1 MSEMDAGRDQ
11 LSFSEVNLLLL
22 LDTAGVTLTRPDGS
36 VRWALDADDVCDL
49 LQLAVEL
56 FADWCG
62 PAINAATVRERAASL
77 LGTTA
82 AVAPG
87 GQHRGSR

>member
-1 MSEMDAGRDQ
+1 MGKSDSAVVK
-11 LSFSEVNLLLL
+11 LSDPEINLLLL

-36 VRWALDADDVCDL
+36 VQWALDADDMCDL

-56 FADWCG
+56 FADWCCL
-62 PAINAATVRERAASL
+62 INNAATIRERAASL

-82 AVAPG
+82 ATAAG
-87 GQHRGSR
+87 GHRGSR